1 MSRLSEHTGYL
12 KAFQTAHTI
21 CPLFESI
28 LSTTGNQI
36 GFCVLSYLLSI
47 LQNKVVL
54 PCHVVIHTQTV
65 LAIAGL
71 MNIAKMRWHSLIA
84 LG

>member
-21 CPLFESI
+21 
-28 LSTTGNQI
+28 STLIFQPQTI
-36 GFCVLSYLLSI
+36 RLDSLHFSYLLSI
-47 LQNKVVL
+47 LRNKVVL
-54 PCHVVIHTQTV
+54 PCHVVTHTQTV